1 MRDLLSRALLAIS
14 SALPFYLISDSNAR
28 AGDWGCEV
36 ILCISNPGGPTQ
48 YAECEPP
55 IHKLWSEL
63 AKGHSFPTCN
73 GVGFRTSEPG
83 YEPYYCDKGYR
94 LTRSY
99 GERGE
104 VVACVSTSPEI
115 VDHSRCYDVH
125 DNYLSNRDGVSSAH
139 WQRQGGRLECTGYV
153 TVQPM
158 MRRQPHYVDVVI
170 DGIGEQRVWY

>member
-28 AGDWGCEV
+28 ASDWGCEV

-55 IHKLWSEL
+55 IQKLWSEL
-63 AKGHSFPTCN
+63 AKAHSFPTCN

-94 LTRSY
+94 LTRSRR
-99 GERGE
+99 ERGE
-104 VVACVSTSPEI
+104 VVACVSTSRQA
-115 VDHSRCYDVH
+115 VDHSRCYDGH
-125 DNYLSNRDGVSSAH
+125 DNYLSNRDGVSSAD
-139 WQRQGGRLECTGYV
+139 WQRQGGRFECTGYV
-153 TVQPM
+153 TAQPK
-158 MRRQPHYVDVVI
+158 MRRQPHYVDVMI